1 MSKPVYKVPA
11 MRIRIATTKRKACLL
26 LRYGTVAS
34 GSHTVCFDPSRY
46 FKVEYDN
53 VSMIVFKYVVYDSRI
68 SVARVATGF
77 FLPMILENLT
87 DLLDIIITAMTSTIT

>member
-1 MSKPVYKVPA
+1 MSKLVYEVPA
-11 MRIRIATTKRKACLL
+11 MRIRIATTKRIACLP

-34 GSHTVCFDPSRY
+34 GSQTVCCEPSGY
-46 FKVEYDN
+46 FKVEYDS

-77 FLPMILENLT
+77 FLPMTLENLT
-87 DLLDIIITAMTSTIT
+87 DLLDIIMTAMTNTIT